1 MKIFKY
7 VKSIGG
13 WIVGAGVGLV
23 VESVLKDSIAPQKSG
38 WKKLLMKVG
47 ILSIAGFAATKV
59 VKSFEDDVDDAE
71 KMTIEIAK
79 EINKVN
85 EDSEKSEA

>member
-13 WIVGAGVGLV
+13 LIVGAGVGLV
-23 VESVLKDSIAPQKSG
+23 VESVLKDNIIAPRSS

-59 VKSFEDDVDDAE
+59 IKGFEDDVDDAE

-79 EINKVN
+79 EINKSN
-85 EDSEKSEA
+85 EDSKQEEA